1 MRRTTSALAFGL
13 LASFASAQNVS
24 SVYNRDTGEYFKLK
38 GVKVDQ
44 TVVGPIVRTSTLLTF
59 ENPYKKL
66 TEASLNFNLPEDGAL
81 GGFGYYYG
89 DEYVRGQLMDKAKAW
104 FIYTAITS
112 RNRDPGIMDQV
123 TPTSYHAQIYPLKT
137 GHDLRVRL
145 WTVGML
151 KPTGEKMA
159 LPKPNVS
166 FDQAKAPTLHN
177 VRAVNSK
184 PALKEGDDY
193 VVEASGPVTAI
204 SQRFKDGRTYVAGI
218 LRMAEGPKP
227 KIEIVKAFYEPRD
240 AKENG
245 LDVTAKVRDM
255 VAKGAYQIVP
265 NNGIFGDP
273 YPNIHKQL
281 RIVYKVNGKEHVSNN
296 CEHNPVTL
304 YNPQYPPAP
313 AIKGL
318 RQTKSVFLDQKT
330 VAFYGW
336 SRRNATLKTTYGGRA
351 LSFKPKTV
359 AKGGDAA
366 RLWAQ
371 QRLAQ
376 DQWKR
381 RRDVLQF
388 SLKYGVP
395 SSFTALLAVP
405 KEEMKLFRA
414 KEKEWNKKA
423 AERRKQELAEERN
436 RRNFNNRTN
445 WNRSGGGD
453 PEIRV
458 TYPNAAKVFAIL
470 PDGRVINLTKMA
482 DGVWGGN
489 FDIPAAAPEGKYHV
503 RIVAVDE
510 KGGREERTLDYD
522 VDRTAPEGVATF
534 RVADGKLILE
544 VRAEKDLEEVA
555 AFRPDGSKVVL
566 TQVEP
571 GLYRAE
577 LPLAPVR
584 LNLVLKDGASN
595 KREIPCS
602 WSAR

>member
-1 MRRTTSALAFGL
+1 
-13 LASFASAQNVS
+13 VS
-24 SVYNRDTGEYFKLK
+24 SVYNRDTGESFKLK

-66 TEASLNFNLPEDGAL
+66 TEASLNFDLPEDGAL

-123 TPTSYHAQIYPLKT
+123 TPTSYHAQIYPLKK

-151 KPTGEKMA
+151 QPAGERMT
-159 LPKPNVS
+159 LPKPHVN
-166 FDQAKAPTLHN
+166 FDQANAAHQHN
-177 VRAVNSK
+177 VRAVNSR
-184 PALKEGDDY
+184 PARKEGEDF
-193 VVEASGPVTAI
+193 VIENSEPVSAI
-204 SQRFKDGRTYVAGI
+204 AQRFKDGRTYVAGI
-218 LRMAEGPKP
+218 LRAGEGPKP
-227 KIEIVKAFYEPRD
+227 KVEILKASYGPEGKGEG
-240 AKENG
+240 A
-245 LDVTAKVRDM
+245 DVTAKVRAM
-255 VAKGAYQIVP
+255 VANGTYQIQANQGMFGNPFP
-265 NNGIFGDP
+265 NE
-273 YPNIHKQL
+273 HKHL
-281 RIVYKVNGKEHVSNN
+281 RVTYTLNGKEVVKSG
-296 CEHNPVTL
+296 CEHNTVALYTPAFPKPPVL
-304 YNPQYPPAP
+304 
-313 AIKGL
+313 KGL
-318 RQTKSVFLDQKT
+318 RQAKSVFLNEKT

-336 SRRNATLKTTYGGRA
+336 TSRNGTLRANFGGRA
-351 LSFKPKTV
+351 LSFRPKTV
-359 AKGGDAA
+359 AKGGDTA

-376 DQWKR
+376 DDWKR

-458 TYPNAAKVFAIL
+458 TYPNASKVFAIL

-503 RIVAVDE
+503 RIVAVDD
-510 KGGREERTLDYD
+510 KGAREERTLDYD

-534 RVADGKLILE
+534 RVADGKLLLE
-544 VRAEKDLEEVA
+544 VRAEKDLAEVA
-555 AFRPDGSKVVL
+555 AYRPDGAKVVL
-566 TQVEP
+566 TQIEP
-571 GLYRAE
+571 GLYRTE
-577 LPLAPVR
+577 LPMTAVKLT
-584 LNLVLKDGASN
+584 LVLKDGASN

-602 WSAR
+602 WSPR

>member
-13 LASFASAQNVS
+13 LASFASAQHVS
-24 SVYNRDTGEYFKLK
+24 SVYNRDTGEHFKLK

-66 TEASLNFNLPEDGAL
+66 TEASLNFNLSEDGAL

-123 TPTSYHAQIYPLKT
+123 TPTSYHAQIYPLKK

-145 WTVGML
+145 WTVAML
-151 KPTGEKMA
+151 QPVAGKKLA

-166 FDQAKAPTLHN
+166 LPGNGQTVTN
-177 VRAVNSK
+177 VRAVKSNPLIK
-184 PALKEGDDY
+184 QGEAYFIEGS
-193 VVEASGPVTAI
+193 APVTAI
-204 SQRFKDGRTYVAGI
+204 AQRFKDGRTYVAGLI
-218 LRMAEGPKP
+218 RTTDLPKP
-227 KIEIVKAFYEPRD
+227 NLEIESAHYGMD
-240 AKENG
+240 GGA
-245 LDVTAKVRDM
+245 DVTEKVRELVKD
-255 VAKGAYQIVP
+255 QP
-265 NNGIFGDP
+265 NPTLWASNSQFGDP
-273 YPNIHKQL
+273 KPNVRKRLHVVY
-281 RIVYKVNGKEHVSNN
+281 RIDGKRYSQTTSETDTMSFFQ
-296 CEHNPVTL
+296 TL
-304 YNPQYPPAP
+304 GQKPAL
-313 AIKGL
+313 KGL
-318 RQTKSVFLDQKT
+318 RQAKSVVLDAET

-336 SRRNATLKTTYGGRA
+336 MPRNRTIKGSYGGRA
-351 LSFKPKTV
+351 LSFRPQTV
-359 AKGGDAA
+359 SKGSDTA

-381 RRDVLQF
+381 RRDVLSF
-388 SLKYGVP
+388 SMKYGVP

-414 KEKEWNKKA
+414 KEKEWNKGA

-436 RRNFNNRTN
+436 RRNFSNNTN

-458 TYPNAAKVFAIL
+458 TYPNASKVFAIL
-470 PDGRVINLTKMA
+470 PDGRVINLAKMA
-482 DGVWGGN
+482 NGVWGGN

-510 KGGREERTLDYD
+510 KGQREERTLDYD

-534 RVADGKLILE
+534 RVVDGKLMLE
-544 VRAEKDLEEVA
+544 VRAEKDLSEVA
-555 AFRPDGSKVVL
+555 AFRADGSKVVL
-566 TQVEP
+566 IQVEP

-577 LPLAPVR
+577 LSLEAVK
-584 LNLVLKDGASN
+584 LTLVLKDGASN

-602 WSAR
+602 WSR